1 MAADVPKGDRLP
13 PDWNYSVTRDG
24 RVFFINERSQ
34 TTTWLHPLN
43 GRPVQTGNSPAQD
56 LPPGWEQAVTLDGS
70 LYFLDHNSGTT
81 TFDHPLSARPS
92 LYDTTSR
99 SPPHSPQA
107 PLSPTDRNSK
117 KFLAKQ
123 RSIKAP
129 SAKRNPASTVMRKGW
144 LYRFE
149 SGAIGKTWKKRWC
162 VIADFA
168 LFVYKDGD
176 ETSVVTSVLLPSYRI
191 NIMTTADQVYR
202 DYGFKLEHEN
212 TKTLYF
218 ATDNQGDL
226 DRWLAL
232 LTQAAMMKG
241 QQGFVR
247 ETNNNRVGGPRHRS
261 HSRGE
266 EDETDYPP
274 NPELQRSWKDP
285 GSYRKMHREEDM
297 EPPDPRDFSQEY
309 PAPHEGG
316 PYDDRRR
323 DDGHYQEHHDPRD
336 PRSGYPPSNRSS
348 HAGSMVE
355 NPSNRNSR
363 DFRSHPDDFGPEDGH
378 HPDRLGDA
386 HDRNSMSRNSDRN
399 SMSRPYQQDSLS
411 RPHMKD
417 NNSRPYERD
426 SFSRPHERDSLSQPH
441 ERDSLSRPYE
451 RDSLSRP
458 YERDSLSR
466 PHERDSLSRPH
477 ERDSLSRPYERES
490 LSRPHERDSYARQ
503 SDRNSMSRMNDRNSM
518 SRMNDRNSM
527 SRMSDRNSMSRMSDR
542 NSMSRMSDRNSL
554 SRASDPNMMRPHDRN
569 SMSTVSRASVD
580 GRYNVNDPYNRENM
594 ERNRMT
600 EERDRSLS
608 QNRGSMSDPR
618 HSFTDPRGS
627 YSRADLQE
635 HHLEGEDPY
644 ARIRDMQRSGS
655 HGFNPYDQR
664 DSQGLPESYGQETD
678 PRFGHPQEP
687 DQRRYGSR
695 DQEDPHSG
703 DHYGQDSRDV
713 DPRVVDPRLVDPR
726 GNPAESWG
734 YQGTPNERDTQRDSY
749 SRGPYSQDRYPAEDE
764 DPGFREQRIP
774 QDDVVLGSHGALYPD
789 ENYQPTEHRQIQS
802 GNNGPQRDRL
812 SRASEFSG
820 MGSNHGDRA
829 SRASDY
835 PEHDGHHGDRSS
847 RASDYPN
854 ANGYQGERS
863 SRAMDQPPSDDR
875 DGSFQRSD
883 MPGLR
888 PSSSGSNLAG
898 PHDMRYGGYPTEG
911 SPHGSD
917 SPRRHQSLTVN
928 IPPTYVN
935 LSADPQGQGNE
946 ESPGRPPY
954 PTQIRKEMAREL
966 AQTKTPR
973 TSHDLVVSVE
983 NEARRRQEAPF
994 FQYPSPRN
1002 GEPAQQRDPREVI
1015 QEGRERD
1022 SVGQGSDEQ
1031 QLSMSNRYEIPV
1043 GYGRIEPQKQT
1054 RDVDR
1059 GEGRPQSGGGAQE
1072 LRSAYERVQ
1081 QLRQSQRDLTAARK
1095 SLDTIQ
1101 PPVQLKDT
1109 KREDPIY
1116 SDTETRVPSP
1126 IVYSPGGSYV
1136 KNLDEPEDLY
1146 ERGSAFRPPSSCT
1159 SSIKGDNSTLE
1170 RKPTE
1175 NSPFQASNDLR
1186 SHFYQSPVDTGQRE
1200 AEDHDGNYIQMTRE
1214 IAREIG
1220 KSYIQ
1225 DKWTGPREETYA
1237 RPQKKKLPRAMSTV
1251 KEDPNMSDG
1260 DVLTTREIKNLNKK
1274 YPINGSRVRMSI
1286 SAGDLIGKTH
1296 DELVLLLIQLR
1307 RNQSALEKAKDFYRQ
1322 RLQERRLS
1330 EREYKR
1336 QRSNSEGEL
1345 DHEVEQDHQMYKD
1358 YKTQLEE
1365 LENKLEVY
1373 KPLINLVD
1381 NMVTM
1386 GSLYGGDNYM
1396 LATQYRKHL
1405 LRPDQYTE
1413 PRDMLLFSRQHQ
1425 EKKFVQEIEQEIK
1438 QLSAEEVDLEEK
1450 LERLYELD
1458 RNLQEQS
1465 FKVVSF
1471 REDKELLEK
1480 ALQGIIRQQDHWR
1493 NDPRE
1498 MSKLV
1503 HQQLTIEKELSLI
1516 MQQLAEASQE
1526 LEETTAENNKLEHE
1540 VALLRTKVNG
1550 ELSRSRSAVSLGGGD
1565 TEKTKQ
1571 QMEKELAKVNNIMA
1585 GLSAERGR
1593 LSQAMNTLRRSS
1605 SGTQLAALM
1614 DKDSEPTRKKNT
1626 SYMITDLDTME
1637 SIDMS
1642 GSKSPRSPHQLT
1654 PRSKSMGDLRMM
1666 SPGTPGADQGKA
1678 VESLGRPMMTM
1689 SYAEGLNQPVS
1700 RFPVIS
1706 HQRQQ
1711 SSLAT
1716 STDATDN
1723 MVDPDDPNA
1732 TWDISEAD
1740 DNTKRFFGIIPRERP
1755 KVLTVRDV
1763 KRQSEQR
1770 KEREKMRR
1778 EDEGST
1784 GWYSVSSSQQLP
1796 TDSDSELPN
1805 HVRYPSDISSSYASE
1820 ISHIDRAADPGP
1832 VYENLPHADHL
1843 ARTASVPVLTNFN
1856 SNPSS
1861 RRSSIGL
1868 FAPKPFIPYQDKTS
1882 SASGI
1887 FTARPFFSEMDLSSE
1902 QGPPDGNRDMVQ
1914 TSNSAFSTPVVF
1926 RPNGARSAQASRV
1939 YAPKPWARE
1948 GSAGIFNVKKSPKG
1962 RYMTIS
1968 SSEPYKRETSS
1979 LLGNTLHSSAG
1990 DLIMNRSIDN
2000 VPDIVKSSTQK
2011 VDTEPFD
2018 EYTIEREILFRPDK
2032 VDIPERYVPD
2042 SDEEDLTDAQR
2053 IERIEKAEKIKRILA
2068 NQSVHSLSQPDISHI
2083 GQNIHRKV
2091 EIEKQRRSQLLALG
2105 QDLAKQVTLKTKQ
2118 DAAHRRK
2125 TWSGGQFAEAFP
2137 HGVESGI
2144 HDTLPTTY
2152 TQQRSNVLV

>member
-34 TTTWLHPLN
+34 TTTWLHPLT
-43 GRPVQTGNSPAQD
+43 GRPVQTGNSPAPD

-70 LYFLDHNSGTT
+70 LYFLDHNTCTT

-117 KFLAKQ
+117 KLLPKQ

-191 NIMTTADQVYR
+191 NIITTADQVYR
-202 DYGFKLEHEN
+202 DFGFKLEHEN

-261 HSRGE
+261 QSRGDDE
-266 EDETDYPP
+266 EADYPQ

-285 GSYRKMHREEDM
+285 GSYRKMHHEEDL
-297 EPPDPRDFSQEY
+297 EPPDQRQFRQEY
-309 PAPHEGG
+309 PETDERG
-316 PYDDRRR
+316 PYEDRMRE
-323 DDGHYQEHHDPRD
+323 DGRYQEHHDPRD

-355 NPSNRNSR
+355 HPSNSDSR
-363 DFRSHPDDFGPEDGH
+363 DFRSHPDDFGPEHGHH
-378 HPDRLGDA
+378 HPDGLGDA

-426 SFSRPHERDSLSQPH
+426 SLSRNHERDSLSQPYERDSYSRPYERDSMLRPHERDSLSRPH

-451 RDSLSRP
+451 RDSMLRPHERDSLSRPHERDSLSRP
-458 YERDSLSR
+458 YERDSMSR

-477 ERDSLSRPYERES
+477 ERDSLSRPYERDSMSRPHDRDS
-490 LSRPHERDSYARQ
+490 LSRPHERDSLSRPYERHSLSRPQERDSYARQ
-503 SDRNSMSRMNDRNSM
+503 SDRNSMSHNNDQNSMSRNNDRNSMSSMNDRNSM
-518 SRMNDRNSM
+518 SRMNDRNSI
-527 SRMSDRNSMSRMSDR
+527 
-542 NSMSRMSDRNSL
+542 SRMSDRNSL
-554 SRASDPNMMRPHDRN
+554 SRASDPNMMRHHDRN
-569 SMSTVSRASVD
+569 SMSTVSRASVE
-580 GRYNVNDPYNRENM
+580 GRYNVNDPYNRENI
-594 ERNRMT
+594 ENNRMA

-618 HSFTDPRGS
+618 HSFTDPQGS
-627 YSRADLQE
+627 YSRTELQE
-635 HHLEGEDPY
+635 PHLEGEDPY
-644 ARIRDMQRSGS
+644 ARIHDMQRSGS
-655 HGFNPYDQR
+655 HGFVPYDQR
-664 DSQGLPESYGQETD
+664 DSQGPPESYGQERD

-687 DQRRYGSR
+687 DHQRYGSR

-703 DHYGQDSRDV
+703 NRYGQDTRDV
-713 DPRVVDPRLVDPR
+713 DSR
-726 GNPAESWG
+726 GNPAERWS
-734 YQGTPNERDTQRDSY
+734 YQGTPNDRDLQRDSY
-749 SRGPYSQDRYPAEDE
+749 SRASYSQDRYPAENE
-764 DPGFREQRIP
+764 DHGFRDPRIS
-774 QDDVVLGSHGALYPD
+774 QDDHGSQRALYPD
-789 ENYQPTEHRQIQS
+789 QNYQQTELRQMQP
-802 GNNGPQRDRL
+802 GDNGPQRDRL

-820 MGSNHGDRA
+820 MGNTHGDRA

-835 PEHDGHHGDRSS
+835 PEHDGHRGDRSSRASDYPNDNGYHGDRSS

-854 ANGYQGERS
+854 ANGYPGERS
-863 SRAMDQPPSDDR
+863 SRAMDQPPSDYR
-875 DGSFQRSD
+875 DGSFHRS
-883 MPGLR
+883 
-888 PSSSGSNLAG
+888 PSGNNLSG
-898 PHDMRYGGYPTEG
+898 PHDVSYGGYTSEG
-911 SPHGSD
+911 SPHGSE
-917 SPRRHQSLTVN
+917 SPRRHPGLTVD

-935 LSADPQGQGNE
+935 LSADPQVQGSDV
-946 ESPGRPPY
+946 SPGRPPY
-954 PTQIRKEMAREL
+954 PTEIRKEMAREL
-966 AQTKTPR
+966 AKTKTPR
-973 TSHDLVVSVE
+973 TSYDLVVSVE
-983 NEARRRQEAPF
+983 NESRRRQESPY

-1002 GEPAQQRDPREVI
+1002 VEPSQQPRDPREVI
-1015 QEGRERD
+1015 QERD
-1022 SVGQGSDEQ
+1022 GMGQGPDEHQ
-1031 QLSMSNRYEIPV
+1031 STMSNRYEIPV
-1043 GYGRIEPQKQT
+1043 GYGRIEPRKQAEE
-1054 RDVDR
+1054 VDR
-1059 GEGRPQSGGGAQE
+1059 GEGQPQGGRGAQE

-1081 QLRQSQRDLTAARK
+1081 QLRQSQRDLTA
-1095 SLDTIQ
+1095 
-1101 PPVQLKDT
+1101 
-1109 KREDPIY
+1109 
-1116 SDTETRVPSP
+1116 
-1126 IVYSPGGSYV
+1126 
-1136 KNLDEPEDLY
+1136 
-1146 ERGSAFRPPSSCT
+1146 
-1159 SSIKGDNSTLE
+1159 
-1170 RKPTE
+1170 
-1175 NSPFQASNDLR
+1175 
-1186 SHFYQSPVDTGQRE
+1186 
-1200 AEDHDGNYIQMTRE
+1200 
-1214 IAREIG
+1214 
-1220 KSYIQ
+1220 
-1225 DKWTGPREETYA
+1225 GPREETYA
-1237 RPQKKKLPRAMSTV
+1237 RPQKKKLPRTMSTV
-1251 KEDPNMSDG
+1251 KEDPNMSDR

-1336 QRSNSEGEL
+1336 QRSNSDGEL
-1345 DHEVEQDHQMYKD
+1345 DHEMEQDHQMYKD

-1465 FKVVSF
+1465 FKVISF

-1480 ALQGIIRQQDHWR
+1480 ALQGIIRQQDIRR

-1503 HQQLTIEKELSLI
+1503 HQQMTIEKELSLI

-1605 SGTQLAALM
+1605 SGTQLASLM
-1614 DKDSEPTRKKNT
+1614 DKDSEPTRKKNS

-1637 SIDMS
+1637 SIDMA
-1642 GSKSPRSPHQLT
+1642 GSKSPRSPHQMT

-1666 SPGTPGADQGKA
+1666 SPGVSPGAVDQGTA
-1678 VESLGRPMMTM
+1678 VESPGRPLMTM

-1706 HQRQQ
+1706 HQRQE

-1784 GWYSVSSSQQLP
+1784 GWYSVSSSQPLA
-1796 TDSDSELPN
+1796 SDSESELPS

-1820 ISHIDRAADPGP
+1820 ISRIGRAADPGP

-1843 ARTASVPVLTNFN
+1843 ARTSSVPVLTNFN

-1868 FAPKPFIPYQDKTS
+1868 LAPKPFIPYQDKTQ

-1887 FTARPFFSEMDLSSE
+1887 FTARPFFSEMNLSSE
-1902 QGPPDGNRDMVQ
+1902 QGPPDGNRDVLQ

-1926 RPNGARSAQASRV
+1926 KPNGAKSEQSSRV
-1939 YAPKPWARE
+1939 YAPKPWAKG
-1948 GSAGIFNVKKSPKG
+1948 GSGGIFNVKKSPKG

-2011 VDTEPFD
+2011 VDTEAFD

-2083 GQNIHRKV
+2083 GENIHRKV
-2091 EIEKQRRSQLLALG
+2091 EIEKQRRSQLLALS

-2144 HDTLPTTY
+2144 HDSASTTTY
-2152 TQQRSNVLV
+2152 NPQRSNFLV

>member
-34 TTTWLHPLN
+34 TTTWLHPLT
-43 GRPVQTGNSPAQD
+43 GRPVQTGNSPASD
-56 LPPGWEQAVTLDGS
+56 LPPGWEQAVTLDGT
-70 LYFLDHNSGTT
+70 LYFLDHNTCTT

-117 KFLAKQ
+117 KLLPKQ

-176 ETSVVTSVLLPSYRI
+176 ETNVVTSVLLPSYRI
-191 NIMTTADQVYR
+191 NTITTADQVYR
-202 DYGFKLEHEN
+202 DFGFKLEHEN

-261 HSRGE
+261 HSRGDD
-266 EDETDYPP
+266 DEAEFPQ
-274 NPELQRSWKDP
+274 NPDLQRSWKDP
-285 GSYRKMHREEDM
+285 GSYRKMHHEEDL
-297 EPPDPRDFSQEY
+297 EPPDQRHFGQEY
-309 PAPHEGG
+309 PEAHERG
-316 PYDDRRR
+316 PYE
-323 DDGHYQEHHDPRD
+323 DDGCYQEHHDLRD

-355 NPSNRNSR
+355 HPSNRNSR
-363 DFRSHPDDFGPEDGH
+363 DFRSHPDDFGPEHIH
-378 HPDRLGDA
+378 HPDRFGDA
-386 HDRNSMSRNSDRN
+386 HDRNSISRNSDRN

-426 SFSRPHERDSLSQPH
+426 SLTRNHERDSM
-441 ERDSLSRPYE
+441 SRPYE
-451 RDSLSRP
+451 RDSYSRP
-458 YERDSLSR
+458 YERDSMSR

-477 ERDSLSRPYERES
+477 ERDSLSGTYEGHS
-490 LSRPHERDSYARQ
+490 LSSPQERDSYVRQ
-503 SDRNSMSRMNDRNSM
+503 SDRNSMSRTNDRNSLSSMNDRNSM
-518 SRMNDRNSM
+518 SRINDRNSM

-542 NSMSRMSDRNSL
+542 NSMSRMSDRNSM
-554 SRASDPNMMRPHDRN
+554 SRAIDPNMMRHHDRN
-569 SMSTVSRASVD
+569 SMSTVSRTSVD
-580 GRYNVNDPYNRENM
+580 GRYNVSDPFNRENI
-594 ERNRMT
+594 ESNRIA
-600 EERDRSLS
+600 EERVRSLS

-618 HSFTDPRGS
+618 HSFTDPQGS
-627 YSRADLQE
+627 YSRTELQE
-635 HHLEGEDPY
+635 PHLEGEDPY
-644 ARIRDMQRSGS
+644 ARIRDVQRSGS
-655 HGFNPYDQR
+655 HGFVPYDQ
-664 DSQGLPESYGQETD
+664 SNLQVPPESYRQERD
-678 PRFGHPQEP
+678 PRFAHPQESVHE
-687 DQRRYGSR
+687 RYGSR
-695 DQEDPHSG
+695 DQEDTRSG
-703 DHYGQDSRDV
+703 NRYGQDTRDV
-713 DPRVVDPRLVDPR
+713 DHR
-726 GNPAESWG
+726 GIPAERWS
-734 YQGTPNERDTQRDSY
+734 YQGTPSDRDLQRDSY
-749 SRGPYSQDRYPAEDE
+749 SRASYSQDRYPAENEGHDFR
-764 DPGFREQRIP
+764 DPRIS
-774 QDDVVLGSHGALYPD
+774 QDDRLSQRALYPD
-789 ENYQPTEHRQIQS
+789 QNYQATELRQMQPG
-802 GNNGPQRDRL
+802 GNEPQRDRL

-820 MGSNHGDRA
+820 MGSTHGDRA

-835 PEHDGHHGDRSS
+835 HEHVGHHGDRSS

-854 ANGYQGERS
+854 ANGYHGDRSSRASDYPNANDYPGERS
-863 SRAMDQPPSDDR
+863 SRAMDQTPSDYR
-875 DGSFQRSD
+875 DGSFHRS
-883 MPGLR
+883 
-888 PSSSGSNLAG
+888 PSGNNLAG
-898 PHDMRYGGYPTEG
+898 PRDMTYAEG
-911 SPHGSD
+911 SPQEGSD
-917 SPRRHQSLTVN
+917 SPRRHPGLTVN

-935 LSADPQGQGNE
+935 LSADPQVQGSDV
-946 ESPGRPPY
+946 SPGRPPY
-954 PTQIRKEMAREL
+954 PTEIRKEMAREL
-966 AQTKTPR
+966 AKTKTPR

-983 NEARRRQEAPF
+983 NESRRRQESPY

-1002 GEPAQQRDPREVI
+1002 AELSLQSRDPREVV
-1015 QEGRERD
+1015 QERN
-1022 SVGQGSDEQ
+1022 SMGQGLDEHQ
-1031 QLSMSNRYEIPV
+1031 SSMSNRYEIPV
-1043 GYGRIEPQKQT
+1043 GYGPIEPRKQT
-1054 RDVDR
+1054 EEVNR
-1059 GEGRPQSGGGAQE
+1059 GEGGHQGGEGAQE

-1095 SLDTIQ
+1095 GLDTIL
-1101 PPVQLKDT
+1101 PPVQPKDST
-1109 KREDPIY
+1109 KQEEPIY
-1116 SDTETRVPSP
+1116 SDTETRIPSP

-1159 SSIKGDNSTLE
+1159 SSIRGDNSTLE
-1170 RKPTE
+1170 RKPKT
-1175 NSPFQASNDLR
+1175 NSPFHSSNDLR
-1186 SHFYQSPVDTGQRE
+1186 STFDQSPIGTTQNE
-1200 AEDHDGNYIQMTRE
+1200 ADDHDGNYIQMTRE
-1214 IAREIG
+1214 LAREIG

-1237 RPQKKKLPRAMSTV
+1237 RPQKKKLPRTMSTV
-1251 KEDPNMSDG
+1251 KEDPNMSDR

-1336 QRSNSEGEL
+1336 QRSNSDGEL
-1345 DHEVEQDHQMYKD
+1345 DHDMEQDHQMYKD
-1358 YKTQLEE
+1358 YKTQLDE

-1458 RNLQEQS
+1458 RKLQEQS
-1465 FKVVSF
+1465 FKVISF

-1480 ALQGIIRQQDHWR
+1480 ALQGIIRQQDLRR

-1498 MSKLV
+1498 MSKLL
-1503 HQQLTIEKELSLI
+1503 HQQMTIEKELSLV

-1605 SGTQLAALM
+1605 SGTQLSALM
-1614 DKDSEPTRKKNT
+1614 DKDPEPTKKKNS

-1637 SIDMS
+1637 SIDMA
-1642 GSKSPRSPHQLT
+1642 GSKSPRSPHQMT

-1666 SPGTPGADQGKA
+1666 SPGVSPGSVDQGKM
-1678 VESLGRPMMTM
+1678 VESPGRPLMTM

-1723 MVDPDDPNA
+1723 IMDPDDPNA

-1770 KEREKMRR
+1770 KEREKLRR

-1784 GWYSVSSSQQLP
+1784 GWYSVSSSQQL
-1796 TDSDSELPN
+1796 TSDSESELPS

-1820 ISHIDRAADPGP
+1820 ISHIGRAADPGP

-1843 ARTASVPVLTNFN
+1843 SRTASVPVLTNFN

-1868 FAPKPFIPYQDKTS
+1868 LAPKPFIPYQDKTQ

-1887 FTARPFFSEMDLSSE
+1887 YTARPFFSEMNLSSE
-1902 QGPPDGNRDMVQ
+1902 QGPPDGNRDVLQ

-1926 RPNGARSAQASRV
+1926 KPNGAKSEQSSRV
-1939 YAPKPWARE
+1939 YAPKPWAK
-1948 GSAGIFNVKKSPKG
+1948 GDSGGIFNVKKSPKG

-2011 VDTEPFD
+2011 VDTEGFD

-2091 EIEKQRRSQLLALG
+2091 EIEKQRRSQLLALS

-2144 HDTLPTTY
+2144 HDSASTTTY
-2152 TQQRSNVLV
+2152 SQQRSNVLV